1 MDILYAITE
10 GVVIASPLLIA
21 CLALFIAI
29 SDKGVMQDL
38 LMCFEE
44 ILEEIKESKDGK

>member
-10 GVVIASPLLIA
+10 GVITISPLVIA

-29 SDKGVMQDL
+29 SDKGAMQDL

-44 ILEEIKESKDGK
+44 ILEELKENK